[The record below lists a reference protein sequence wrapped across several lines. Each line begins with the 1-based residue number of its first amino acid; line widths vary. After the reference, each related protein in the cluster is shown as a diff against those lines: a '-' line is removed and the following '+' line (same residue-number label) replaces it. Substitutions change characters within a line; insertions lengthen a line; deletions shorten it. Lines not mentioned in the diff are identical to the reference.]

1 MEESK
6 SFVID
11 DSSNE
16 KSEDDE
22 GAIGPENVDVI
33 DSSNKLEQIQ
43 KLKEDIENKRSS
55 LLNPSPQNSK
65 KKRFAWFKP
74 GGHISEIRMQTE
86 TDEGNFESFNLKKKV
101 SDITMSSTSPIKLN
115 KDDKSFFHQ
124 NSGIKSERG
133 IGRNSFIDDS
143 NENLNHQL
151 SFRNGMLCK
160 FVNAL

>member
-1 MEESK
+1 
-6 SFVID
+6 
-11 DSSNE
+11 
-16 KSEDDE
+16 
-22 GAIGPENVDVI
+22 
-33 DSSNKLEQIQ
+33 
-43 KLKEDIENKRSS
+43 
-55 LLNPSPQNSK
+55 
-65 KKRFAWFKP
+65 
-74 GGHISEIRMQTE
+74 MQTE

-143 NENLNHQL
+143 NENFNHQL